1 MRGFL
6 LATAGT
12 LAIGIGLSGPA
23 FAQATTGTTAPATP
37 GTTTAPAPATPP
49 PAAAPAALPPN
60 ATYGTGGLGQPP
72 NQALYTGSMQP
83 GSFAVHLNGRVN
95 WYAGVA
101 GSSVDNVGANKLNN
115 DEFQGY
121 IRLYPGFDAV
131 AANGLQYGVVGEI
144 RNPGSNF
151 TGVGAN
157 ASGNSSQNTLYWNR
171 AYGYVGTDNLG
182 TLNFG
187 ETDAAFDLFQVGTFE
202 GFNDG
207 AWNGDV
213 PGFIPGNAFAVYP
226 FADVGNIQSADRITY
241 LSPIWDGFQ
250 FGGGFSPT
258 PNALINSEGCSVAGP
273 TCNRLASTDSTDPA
287 DLGRYRNMFD
297 IAATYNNSF
306 GAIGISAYAGGLWSG
321 KVNNTATLPGGG
333 SVPGTQFTGF
343 AVGAFGLTLSYGG
356 FTVGGHF
363 NFGQENGDFNLKP
376 QGGVPGLAFMLGGQY
391 ATGPVIVGASYFK
404 YKFQGDFTAPTT
416 EGVET
421 DQGIAAGATYS
432 IAPGLALYLSYL
444 YGMRHQLGF
453 DFNTGFAN
461 SVEGTPIGTNNNVD
475 SQIFAVGTVVKW

>member
-23 FAQATTGTTAPATP
+23 FAQATTGPTPVVPGTTSPAGPGAMTAPAAPVTP
-37 GTTTAPAPATPP
+37 PP
-49 PAAAPAALPPN
+49 PAAMPPN

-72 NQALYTGSMQP
+72 NAALYSGSMSP

-101 GSSVDNVGANKLNN
+101 GSSVDNVDGNKLNN
-115 DEFQGY
+115 QEFQGY
-121 IRLYPGFDAV
+121 LRLYPGFDAV

-151 TGVGAN
+151 TGVGATAGSN
-157 ASGNSSQNTLYWNR
+157 ASANTLYWNR
-171 AYGYVGTDNLG
+171 AYGYMGLPNIGTV
-182 TLNFG
+182 NFG

-213 PGFIPGNAFAVYP
+213 PGFIPGNAVAVYP
-226 FADVGNIQSADRITY
+226 FADVGNIQSANRITY
-241 LSPIWDGFQ
+241 LSPVWDGFQ

-258 PNALINSEGCSVAGP
+258 PNALINSEGCSVASA
-273 TCNRLASTDSTDPA
+273 TCNRLASTDSPSVV
-287 DLGRYRNMFD
+287 GRYRNMVD
-297 IAATYNNSF
+297 VAATYNNSF
-306 GAIGISAYAGGLWSG
+306 GAFGVSAYGGGLWSG
-321 KVNNTATLPGGG
+321 KVNNTSGL
-333 SVPGTQFTGF
+333 PGTQSVGF
-343 AVGAFGLTLSYGG
+343 AVGAFGLTVSYAG

-404 YKFQGDFTAPTT
+404 YKFQGDFTSPTT

-421 DQGIAAGATYS
+421 DNGIAAGGTYAV
-432 IAPGLALYLSYL
+432 APGLALYLSYL
-444 YGMRHQLGF
+444 YGWRHQGGF
-453 DFNTGFAN
+453 DFNTGLAN
-461 SVEGTPIGTNNNVD
+461 AVEGTPFGTNNNVQ
-475 SQIFAVGTVVKW
+475 SQVIAVGTVVKW

>member
-6 LATAGT
+6 LTTAGT
-12 LAIGIGLSGPA
+12 LAIGIGLIGPA
-23 FAQATTGTTAPATP
+23 FAQAPPTTM
-37 GTTTAPAPATPP
+37 TAPAPAAPP

-72 NQALYTGSMQP
+72 NAALYSGSMTP

-101 GSSVDNVGANKLNN
+101 GSSVDNVTLPGETTGNKLDNA
-115 DEFQGY
+115 EFQGY

-151 TGVGAN
+151 TGVGTN
-157 ASGNSSQNTLYWNR
+157 ASGNASANTLYWNR
-171 AYGYVGTDNLG
+171 AYGYVGTANLG
-182 TLNFG
+182 TVNFG
-187 ETDAAFDLFQVGTFE
+187 ETDAAFDLFQQGTFE

-241 LSPIWDGFQ
+241 LSPTWDGFQ

-258 PNALINSEGCSVAGP
+258 SNTLINSEGCSVAGP
-273 TCNRLASTDSTDPA
+273 GCNRLASTNSPDVV
-287 DLGRYRNMFD
+287 GRYRNMVD
-297 IAATYNNSF
+297 VAAQYNNTF

-321 KVNNTATLPGGG
+321 QVNNTSGD
-333 SVPGTQFTGF
+333 PGTQTVPF

-376 QGGVPGLAFMLGGQY
+376 QGGVPGLAFLVGAQY
-391 ATGPVIVGASYFK
+391 ATGPIIVGASYFK
-404 YKFQGDFTAPTT
+404 YKFQGDFTSPTT

-432 IAPGLALYLSYL
+432 VAPGLALYLSYL
-444 YGMRHQLGF
+444 YGQRHQLGF
-453 DFNTGFAN
+453 NFNTGFAN
-461 SVEGTPIGTNNNVD
+461 GAVVDGVDVGGPAGTNNNVNA
-475 SQIFAVGTVVKW
+475 QIFAVGTVVKW